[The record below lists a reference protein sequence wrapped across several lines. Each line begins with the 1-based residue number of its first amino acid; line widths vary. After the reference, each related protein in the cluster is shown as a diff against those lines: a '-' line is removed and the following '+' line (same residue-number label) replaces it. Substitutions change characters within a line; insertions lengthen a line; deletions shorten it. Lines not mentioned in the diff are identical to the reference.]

1 MVTPFNIWDFSLV
14 YNEKQKLVWL
24 FFLWIKTKIP
34 KLFKNN
40 NDLFLYCLKSCG
52 LTEENPDD
60 YIWKVFNWYI
70 DIRNTWIKI
79 DKILDFIPEEQDKYD
94 TIEFLFNKI
103 KLSWY

>member
-24 FFLWIKTKIP
+24 FFLWIKTTIP

-40 NDLFLYCLKSCG
+40 NDLYLYCLKTCG

-60 YIWKVFNWYI
+60 YIWKVFNEYI
-70 DIRNTWIKI
+70 KDKWLNFNNIII
-79 DKILDFIPEEQDKYD
+79 DECY
-94 TIEFLFNKI
+94 TIESEHF
-103 KLSWY
+103 